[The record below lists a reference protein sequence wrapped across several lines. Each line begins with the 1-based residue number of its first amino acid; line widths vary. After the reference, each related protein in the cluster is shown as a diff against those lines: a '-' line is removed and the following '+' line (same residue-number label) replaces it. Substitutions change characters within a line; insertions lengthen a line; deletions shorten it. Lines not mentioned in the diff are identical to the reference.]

1 MLGVCS
7 FEALL
12 RDKRHNDVKWT
23 LLKLL
28 REKGYD
34 CFDEVQCVDNGG
46 SIRRIDILAFDPRTD
61 EAYVI
66 DPSVRFETNRDMD
79 AEVQDDKVR
88 IYRGCIQDLAR
99 RYRHYGERKFEVIG
113 LWFGSRGAIGTGVLE
128 FFERFRLDKKI
139 LPRIAEEI
147 LVASIGMINH
157 HIYAN

>member
-1 MLGVCS
+1 MQITS
-7 FEALL
+7 QIWIAFEIIG
-12 RDKRHNDVKWT
+12 KSQW
-23 LLKLL
+23 
-28 REKGYD
+28 
-34 CFDEVQCVDNGG
+34 
-46 SIRRIDILAFDPRTD
+46 DIAWHICTFLFYISFDPRTD